1 MNVIWSAEVLYEL
14 DQIERFIAQ
23 NNPQRG
29 SEFIETLLQS
39 GDSLAYHPDKGR
51 VVPELSIAAFRE
63 ILVGHYRE
71 STGHRTDAEKAGW
84 SIIVSDKIEKKD
96 GVNWHYGVSGRL

>member
-1 MNVIWSAEVLYEL
+1 MNVIWSAEALYEL

-23 NNPQRG
+23 NNPQRA

-39 GDSLAYHPDKGR
+39 GDSLADHPDKGR

-63 ILVGHYRE
+63 ILIGHYRLIYYRSAE
-71 STGHRTDAEKAGW
+71 RIDILTVFEGHRLL
-84 SIIVSDKIEKKD
+84 
-96 GVNWHYGVSGRL
+96 RLEELMHNPS

>member
-1 MNVIWSAEVLYEL
+1 MNVIWSAEALYEL

-23 NNPQRG
+23 NNPQRA

-63 ILVGHYRE
+63 ILVGHYRLIYYRSAE
-71 STGHRTDAEKAGW
+71 QIDILTVFEGHRLL
-84 SIIVSDKIEKKD
+84 
-96 GVNWHYGVSGRL
+96 RLEELMHNPS

>member
-1 MNVIWSAEVLYEL
+1 MNVIWSAEALYEL

-23 NNPQRG
+23 NNPQRA

-51 VVPELSIAAFRE
+51 TLNRCFS
-63 ILVGHYRE
+63 
-71 STGHRTDAEKAGW
+71 
-84 SIIVSDKIEKKD
+84 
-96 GVNWHYGVSGRL
+96 

>member
-1 MNVIWSAEVLYEL
+1 MNVIWSAEALYEL

-23 NNPQRG
+23 NNPQRA

-51 VVPELSIAAFRE
+51 LVPELSIAAFRE
-63 ILVGHYRE
+63 ILIGRYRLIYYRSAE
-71 STGHRTDAEKAGW
+71 RIDILTVFEGHRLL
-84 SIIVSDKIEKKD
+84 
-96 GVNWHYGVSGRL
+96 RLEELMHNPS

>member
-1 MNVIWSAEVLYEL
+1 MNVIWSAEALYEL

-23 NNPQRG
+23 NNPQRA

-63 ILVGHYRE
+63 VLVGRYRLIYYR
-71 STGHRTDAEKAGW
+71 STERIDILTVFEGHRLL
-84 SIIVSDKIEKKD
+84 
-96 GVNWHYGVSGRL
+96 RLEELMHNPS